1 MGMVHKITLKVS
13 RETRKGVI
21 MKLFSQEQGS
31 TGELLI
37 YEGGSIDAAMLLIA
51 RRIIAMYY
59 QNDNKSVYFTI
70 KDERGFVIFDSH
82 FDKTGIVNPE
92 WE

>member
-1 MGMVHKITLKVS
+1 
-13 RETRKGVI
+13 

-37 YEGGSIDAAMLLIA
+37 YEGGSIDAAMLLIV
-51 RRIIAMYY
+51 RRIIEIYY